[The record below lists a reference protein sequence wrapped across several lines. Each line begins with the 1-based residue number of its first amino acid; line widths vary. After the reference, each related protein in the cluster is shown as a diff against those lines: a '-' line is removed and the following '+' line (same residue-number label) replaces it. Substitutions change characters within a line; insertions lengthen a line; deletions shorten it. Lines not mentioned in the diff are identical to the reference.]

1 MNFNVGGD
9 GAGPIMKSIIF
20 IIILV
25 AILFNGGKA
34 LIFVSEPVALILF
47 GTCLIGLAQIGRIS
61 FKNKKYKYNWQ
72 NIMLLVGNTLFNKKI
87 KTK

>member
-1 MNFNVGGD
+1 
-9 GAGPIMKSIIF
+9 MKSIIF

-25 AILFNGGKA
+25 ATLFIGSKA
-34 LIFVSEPVALILF
+34 LIFASEPVALIIV
-47 GTCLIGLAQIGRIS
+47 GTGLIGLAQIGKIK

-72 NIMLLVGNTLFNKKI
+72 TFMSLVGNALFTKQV